1 VREAFK
7 VWENV
12 GIGITFEEV
21 SDIEESHIRIGFLRG
36 DGAWS
41 YVGRDILRIGQNERT
56 MNFGWDLT
64 LDSRGNGLDTPVHEI
79 GHTLGFP
86 HEHQNPFAG
95 IIWDE
100 QAVIRQFS
108 APPNRWTEAQIRHN
122 ILRKLSTQE
131 VEGSRWDPNSIMHY
145 SFGAGLII
153 EPSEYQD
160 GISPAHGLSEID
172 KQRARQFYPR
182 SNTSETN
189 LQLMVPVQLDVS
201 KGEQKNF
208 LIIPTY
214 SDDYVIQTIGRSDT
228 VMVLFEYVENQ
239 LEQIAADDD
248 SGHATNAE
256 IRIRL
261 LKGKRYIL
269 RVRLYLEWASG
280 ATAVLWHQ

>member
-1 VREAFK
+1 
-7 VWENV
+7 
-12 GIGITFEEV
+12 
-21 SDIEESHIRIGFLRG
+21 
-36 DGAWS
+36 
-41 YVGRDILRIGQNERT
+41 